1 MDGENFVVLKYDI
14 YLKPS
19 GQRLLG
25 SVFLS
30 DSNGA
35 ISHEDDRT
43 VDLALFEEESPTLIT
58 DWREFI
64 YLLRPKELQL
74 QIYIK

>member
-1 MDGENFVVLKYDI
+1 MDVENFMGLKYDT

-58 DWREFI
+58 DWRVHLFI
-64 YLLRPKELQL
+64 TSKRASATNLY
-74 QIYIK
+74 

>member
-1 MDGENFVVLKYDI
+1 MENFVGFKYDT

-19 GQRLLG
+19 GKRLLG

-35 ISHEDDRT
+35 VSDEHDRA
-43 VDLALFEEESPTLIT
+43 VDLALLEEESPALIT
-58 DWREFI
+58 DWRQRVDFVVNV
-64 YLLRPKELQL
+64 KESYCLKM
-74 QIYIK
+74 YIK